1 MKEQATIV
9 VMLGAPPERARE
21 HKLFCLLNA
30 WGIPHIST
38 GGPFPRASRCE
49 HAPPG
54 D

>member
-30 WGIPHIST
+30 WGFRISQPGT
-38 GGPFPRASRCE
+38 FSASISLRTR
-49 HAPPG
+49 PPG